1 LGIRTLALLLAGGIL
16 LGGTSARAA
25 AQDSLIQRPL
35 VTGLS
40 FRGNDGIDDYTL
52 RISIATTNSSA
63 WVRWPLISWLGLGQR
78 RYFDE
83 REFRRDVLRL
93 KLLYSQAGYPDA
105 VIDTIVVRRPEAVAV
120 TFDIAEGEPVLVTDL
135 TITGTEGILAPGRL
149 EGQLPLREGEPFNR
163 LLLGPSTDTIR
174 VALQNRGYPFV
185 EVFRGFGQ
193 ETEARRATVSF
204 DVVPGPRATYDG
216 IRITGAARVNEGAIR
231 RLLPMRPGRP
241 YRRRDLLAAQRDL
254 YATGAFDYVDVRL
267 ADSVPETAGDSVV
280 GVDVT
285 VREGRFHRLRAAP
298 GYGSEDCFR
307 VLTGFSAARVLG
319 GLRSFD
325 VTTRFSKIGSGDP
338 FAWGLQRNVCRGLRD
353 DDDPDRLALNYNVS
367 ASLSEPAAFGRS
379 IGAAVSVFAERRS
392 ELLAY
397 VREGYGGEVSLT
409 FRPPWDI
416 PLTLSY
422 ELGRAKTSASPATTC
437 FYLNVCRADDIAV
450 YRQPRRAAILGLVAV
465 RNRRNSLLDPSRG
478 TLATAEVRWSSGL
491 VGSDSLSTFTKLHG
505 QFSSHHGLGHR
516 LVLSWRVAAATL
528 LPSAID
534 VEGTERFYVPPDQ
547 RLYAG
552 GASTVRGFSQNEL
565 GPVVR
570 VIERAIEVS
579 ATDTVVREDT
589 LTSASGGTDFLMANV
604 ELRLPVPGFGG
615 RLQAALF
622 LDAGQVFD
630 RGDEVENDPGI
641 RVTPGL
647 GIRFLTGVGPIRL
660 DVGYNGYAPRS
671 GPLYREEGDQL
682 VPDPLNPTYAPPRSN
697 AFLDRLRLHFSVGQA
712 F

>member
-1 LGIRTLALLLAGGIL
+1 LAIRIHALLLAGGL
-16 LGGTSARAA
+16 LLCGTGARAA

-93 KLLYSQAGYPDA
+93 KLLYSPAGYPDA
-105 VIDTIVVRRPEAVAV
+105 VIDTIVVRRPETVAV
-120 TFDIAEGEPVLVTDL
+120 TFDITEGQPVRVTDL
-135 TITGTEGILAPGRL
+135 TITGSEGILPPERL
-149 EGQLPLREGEPFNR
+149 ERRIPLREGSPFNR
-163 LLLGPSTDTIR
+163 LLLGASTDTIR
-174 VALQNRGYPFV
+174 VALQDRGYPFV
-185 EVFRGFGQ
+185 EIFRGFGQ
-193 ETEARRATVSF
+193 ETEERRATVSF
-204 DVVPGPRATYDG
+204 DVVPGPKASYNG
-216 IRITGAARVNEGAIR
+216 IRITGATRVNERAIR
-231 RLLPMRPGRP
+231 RLLPIRPGRG
-241 YRRRDLLAAQRDL
+241 YRRRDLVAAQRDL

-267 ADSVPETAGDSVV
+267 ADSVPEGEADSIV
-280 GVDVT
+280 GVEVT

-307 VLTGFSAARVLG
+307 ALTGFSAARVLG

-325 VTTRFSKIGSGDP
+325 VTARFSKIGSGDP
-338 FAWGLQRNVCRGLRD
+338 FAWGLHENVCYGLRD
-353 DDDPDRLALNYNVS
+353 ENEPDRLALNYNVS
-367 ASLSEPAAFGRS
+367 TSLSEPALVGHS
-379 IGAAVSVFAERRS
+379 IGGAVSVFAERRS

-397 VREGYGGEVSLT
+397 VREGYGGEVSVT
-409 FRPPWDI
+409 FRPPWEI

-422 ELGRAKTSASPATTC
+422 ELGRAKTAASPATTC

-450 YRQPRRAAILGLVAV
+450 YQQPRRSAILGLVAV
-465 RNRRNSLLDPSRG
+465 RNRQNSLLDPSRG
-478 TLATAEVRWSSGL
+478 TLATAELRWSSGL
-491 VGSDSLSTFTKLHG
+491 LGSDSLSTFTRLQG
-505 QFSSHHGLGHR
+505 QFASHHRLGNR
-516 LVLSWRVAAATL
+516 LVLSWRVGAATL

-534 VEGTERFYVPPDQ
+534 VEGAERFYIPPDQ

-552 GASTVRGFSQNEL
+552 GANSVRGYSQNEL

-570 VIERAIEVS
+570 VIETE
-579 ATDTVVREDT
+579 TDTAGNLVPRDT
-589 LTSASGGTDFLMANV
+589 IASAAGGTDFVMANV

-615 RLQAALF
+615 RVQAALF
-622 LDAGQVFD
+622 VDAGQVFD
-630 RGDEVENDPGI
+630 RGDEVPDDPGI
-641 RVTPGL
+641 RVTPGV

-682 VPDPLNPTYAPPRSN
+682 VPDPLNPTYAPPRSS